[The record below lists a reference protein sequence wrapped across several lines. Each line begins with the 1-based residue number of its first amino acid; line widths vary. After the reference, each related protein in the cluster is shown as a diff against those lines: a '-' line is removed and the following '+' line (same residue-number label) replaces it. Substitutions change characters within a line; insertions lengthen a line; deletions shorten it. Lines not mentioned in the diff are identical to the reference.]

1 MQSRDRRSDFECLMA
16 AKNPREKPELIPRP
30 LQEAKMSEHKI
41 VGELRNAFG
50 KGASRKAR
58 AAGKTPAVI
67 YGHGSEPR
75 HITLPAHEIALIL
88 RTKNAILDLEL
99 AGKHETVMVKAVQ
112 RDAVLQIVE
121 HIDLVEIVKGEKVH
135 VEVPVHI
142 VGESLSGTTV
152 ELEHHTVKLFSEAAH
167 IPTFVEIHL
176 NKEGAGH
183 HVLASDIKLPA
194 GTTLDLAPETLVASV
209 LATAAGHS
217 AELAG
222 A

>member
-1 MQSRDRRSDFECLMA
+1 MA
-16 AKNPREKPELIPRP
+16 
-30 LQEAKMSEHKI
+30 QESKEHAI
-41 VGELRNAFG
+41 VGEVRSSFG
-50 KGASRKAR
+50 KGASRKFR

-75 HITLPAHEIALIL
+75 HITVPAHEIALIL
-88 RTKNAILDLEL
+88 RTKNAIINLDIN
-99 AGKHETVMVKAVQ
+99 GKHETVLVKAVQ
-112 RDAVLQIVE
+112 RDAVLQIIE
-121 HIDLVEIVKGEKVH
+121 HIDLVEIIKGEKVH

-152 ELEHHTVKLFSEAAH
+152 ELEHHSVRLIADAIH
-167 IPTFVEIHL
+167 IPTYVEIFL

-194 GTTLDLAPETLVASV
+194 GVSLDLPADALIASV

-217 AELAG
+217 EELA
-222 A
+222 AVAE

>member
-1 MQSRDRRSDFECLMA
+1 MA
-16 AKNPREKPELIPRP
+16 QASPDHN
-30 LQEAKMSEHKI
+30 I
-41 VGELRNAFG
+41 VGELRNSFG
-50 KGASRKAR
+50 KGAARKLR

-75 HITLPAHEIALIL
+75 HITMPAHEIALIL
-88 RTKNAILDLEL
+88 RTKNAILNLDIE
-99 AGKHETVMVKAVQ
+99 GKTETVLVKAVQ

-152 ELEHHTVKLFSEAAH
+152 ELEHHSVRLIADAIN
-167 IPTFVEIHL
+167 IPTYVEIHL

-194 GTTLDLAPETLVASV
+194 GVSLDLPADALIASV

-217 AELAG
+217 EELA
-222 A
+222 AAAAE

>member
-1 MQSRDRRSDFECLMA
+1 MA
-16 AKNPREKPELIPRP
+16 QASPDHN
-30 LQEAKMSEHKI
+30 I
-41 VGELRNAFG
+41 VGELRNSFG
-50 KGASRKAR
+50 KGAARKLR

-75 HITLPAHEIALIL
+75 HITMPAHEIALIL
-88 RTKNAILDLEL
+88 RTKNAILNLDIE
-99 AGKHETVMVKAVQ
+99 GKTETVLVKAVQ

-121 HIDLVEIVKGEKVH
+121 HIDLVEIIKGEKVH

-152 ELEHHTVKLFSEAAH
+152 ELEHHSVRLIADAIH
-167 IPTFVEIHL
+167 IPTYVEIHL

-194 GTTLDLAPETLVASV
+194 GVSLDLPADALIASV

-217 AELAG
+217 EELA
-222 A
+222 AAAE

>member
-1 MQSRDRRSDFECLMA
+1 MA
-16 AKNPREKPELIPRP
+16 
-30 LQEAKMSEHKI
+30 QESKEHAI
-41 VGELRNAFG
+41 VGETRLVFG
-50 KGASRKAR
+50 KGASRKFR

-67 YGHGSEPR
+67 YGHGSAPR
-75 HITLPAHEIALIL
+75 HIVVPAHEIALIL
-88 RTKNAILDLEL
+88 RTKNAIINLDID
-99 AGKHETVMVKAVQ
+99 GKHETVLVKAVQ
-112 RDAVLQIVE
+112 RDAVLQIIE
-121 HIDLVEIVKGEKVH
+121 HIDLVEIIKGEKVH

-152 ELEHHTVKLFSEAAH
+152 ELEHHSVRLIADAIH

-194 GTTLDLAPETLVASV
+194 GVTLDLPADALIASV

-217 AELAG
+217 EELAS

>member
-1 MQSRDRRSDFECLMA
+1 MA
-16 AKNPREKPELIPRP
+16 QASPD
-30 LQEAKMSEHKI
+30 HKI
-41 VGELRNAFG
+41 IGEIRSAFG
-50 KGASRKAR
+50 KGAARKIR

-75 HITLPAHEIALIL
+75 HINVPAHEIALIL
-88 RTKNAILDLEL
+88 RTKNAIINLDIE
-99 AGKHETVMVKAVQ
+99 GKVETVLVKAVQ
-112 RDAVLQIVE
+112 RDAVLQIIE

-152 ELEHHTVKLFSEAAH
+152 ELEHHSVRLIADAIH
-167 IPTFVEIHL
+167 IPTYVEIHL

-194 GTTLDLAPETLVASV
+194 GVSLDLPADALIASV
-209 LATAAGHS
+209 LATAAGH
-217 AELAG
+217 AEELAT